1 VLNPKV
7 IIAVKSCLQHRD
19 RGDHNL
25 IRSLWGQDAKAAGIV
40 VKFFVGQQDQN
51 SARVVNF
58 ESDEVRLACPD
69 DYNSLPKKTREICKW
84 TQGKMLDFAF
94 LCDTDTFIN
103 IRKFRASPF
112 TSYDYFG
119 HFNGKTSG
127 TFRYEAV
134 NREGEKEMHQRAYP
148 WASGGYG
155 YFLSRAALNEVAY
168 AYPSSW
174 AEDLQTGQTLG
185 ALAAEGKITIGDSS
199 SDPFTDH
206 FPSSRFGQ
214 GYDEKVGYDWM
225 RKKYAE
231 SK

>member
-1 VLNPKV
+1 VNLRL
-7 IIAVKSCLQHRD
+7 IIAVKSCLQHKD

-25 IRSLWGQDAKAAGIV
+25 IRSTWGQDARAAGIP
-40 VKFFVGQQDQN
+40 VKFFVGQQEQN

-58 ESDEVRLACPD
+58 ESDEIRVACDD

-84 TQGKMLDFAF
+84 FQGKMVNFIF
-94 LCDTDTFIN
+94 LCDTDTFVN
-103 IRKFRASPF
+103 VKKLLASPF

-148 WASGGYG
+148 WASGGFG
-155 YFLSRAALNEVAY
+155 YFLSRAALNEVVFS
-168 AYPSSW
+168 YPSSW
-174 AEDLQTGQTLG
+174 AEDLWVGQVMG
-185 ALAAEGKITIGDSS
+185 SLAAEGKIMIGDSTPE
-199 SDPFTDH
+199 PFTDH
-206 FPSSRFGQ
+206 FPSSRYGQ

-225 RKKYAE
+225 KRKYAE
-231 SK
+231 SR